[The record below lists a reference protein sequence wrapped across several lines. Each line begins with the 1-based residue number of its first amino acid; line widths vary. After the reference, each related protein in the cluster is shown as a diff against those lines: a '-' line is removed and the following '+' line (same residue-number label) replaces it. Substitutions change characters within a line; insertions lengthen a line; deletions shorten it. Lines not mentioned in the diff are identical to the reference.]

1 MLIHI
6 NAAKCVGIDAVPVT
20 VEVDVINGIGIH
32 LVGLADV
39 AVKESLLRTVTALQS
54 MGFHIPGKKIV
65 INLAPAHLPK
75 SGSGYDVPIALG
87 IIAASQQRDLPG
99 LGRYIIMGE
108 LGLDGSVREVPG
120 ALPMVEL
127 AGKQGLSGA
136 ILPVRSAMEAVENRD
151 TLLFG
156 VETLADVLA
165 ILEEKE
171 DPAEMLIWN
180 TPRFQQAQRQAQQ
193 QKAAPSYMDFAD
205 IIGQEGAKRAIEIA
219 AAGGHNLAMVGAP
232 GAGKSSLAR
241 ALAGILPP
249 MTTEEALQT
258 SKIYSV
264 AGKRSGEVFGLIRER
279 PFRSPHYSASLPA
292 IVGGGGGDNIL
303 PGEITLAHH
312 GVLFLDELAQM
323 PKATIEALRGPLED
337 RKVTISRL
345 RMKLE
350 YPASFMLVAAS
361 NPCPC
366 GYYGEGDRCT
376 CTAGQRTNYLSRL
389 SGPIMDRIDIHLWL
403 HPVDPKQR
411 AGGCP
416 GGRGTRPPARTLR
429 GYGHLYQCR
438 NVRQAGGTVLPAVGR
453 LPRPAGDPDAPDGAF
468 RPCLYPHPEAV
479 AHHRRPA
486 GGGRRNASGRHLPR
500 ASDRGVIVPFSGPS
514 RPVGPLG
521 FSFLRKS
528 PYLYTLYG

>member
-136 ILPVRSAMEAVENRD
+136 ILPARSAMEAVENRD

-219 AAGGHNLAMVGAP
+219 AAGGHNLMMVGAP

-403 HPVDPKQR
+403 HPVDPKMLVHRGKGVRRESSAQVAARVAAARVLQR
-411 AGGCP
+411 ERFAGTGIFTNAEMSGKQVEQYCP
-416 GGRGTRPPARTLR
+416 LSDACRDQLETLMLRMGLSARAYTRILKLSRTIADLKAVSTGTPP
-429 GYGHLYQCR
+429 GDICPEHLIEASSYR
-438 NVRQAGGTVLPAVGR
+438 FLDRRDL
-453 LPRPAGDPDAPDGAF
+453 LDP
-468 RPCLYPHPEAV
+468 
-479 AHHRRPA
+479 
-486 GGGRRNASGRHLPR
+486 
-500 ASDRGVIVPFSGPS
+500 
-514 RPVGPLG
+514 
-521 FSFLRKS
+521 
-528 PYLYTLYG
+528 